1 MAFNS
6 IKSIKKDQAI
16 IFLKPLGK
24 IIHKYRYYKEFDEN
38 YVKIS
43 ELYESEVENIFLNT
57 DLLNASNEIHDG
69 NLCIFLLSLGYMK
82 SYDANKKLKEKVF
95 KFLLQLME
103 SKVNLQVL
111 ISCLSL
117 IVLKEIQTSPDID
130 DIMNKIEDI
139 TDDENERNIVNKFLK
154 KVYYLYDK

>member
-1 MAFNS
+1 
-6 IKSIKKDQAI
+6 
-16 IFLKPLGK
+16 
-24 IIHKYRYYKEFDEN
+24 
-38 YVKIS
+38 
-43 ELYESEVENIFLNT
+43 
-57 DLLNASNEIHDG
+57 
-69 NLCIFLLSLGYMK
+69 MK

>member
-1 MAFNS
+1 
-6 IKSIKKDQAI
+6 
-16 IFLKPLGK
+16 
-24 IIHKYRYYKEFDEN
+24 
-38 YVKIS
+38 
-43 ELYESEVENIFLNT
+43 
-57 DLLNASNEIHDG
+57 
-69 NLCIFLLSLGYMK
+69 
-82 SYDANKKLKEKVF
+82 
-95 KFLLQLME
+95 ME

-117 IVLKEIQTSPDID
+117 IVLKEIQPSPDID